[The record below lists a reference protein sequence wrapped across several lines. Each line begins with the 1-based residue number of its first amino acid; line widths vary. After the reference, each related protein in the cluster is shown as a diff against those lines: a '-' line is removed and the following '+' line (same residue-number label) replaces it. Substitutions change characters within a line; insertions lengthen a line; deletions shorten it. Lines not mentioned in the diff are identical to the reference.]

1 MREERGW
8 RGGRKRGR
16 RKRRRVRQFLQ
27 PCLLL
32 LLLEGE
38 AHGYALLGE
47 IERFGIDPERLDP
60 SLLYRMLREMED
72 VGWVRSRQDE
82 DSQGPPRK
90 VYTITK
96 EGEAQLAVWAEDLR
110 RVRTEVD
117 QLLQAYE
124 AQRGGHGGV

>member
-1 MREERGW
+1 MRRERGW
-8 RGGRKRGR
+8 RGGRKGGRG
-16 RKRRRVRQFLQ
+16 KRRRVRQFLQ

-60 SLLYRMLREMED
+60 SLLYRMLRDMEE
-72 VGWVRSRQDE
+72 VGWVTSMQDD

-90 VYTITK
+90 VYAITV
-96 EGEAQLAVWAEDLR
+96 EGEAQLEIWAEDLR
-110 RVRTEVD
+110 RVQAEVNR
-117 QLLQAYE
+117 LLEAYE
-124 AQRGGHGGV
+124 AQRGGGDSA

>member
-1 MREERGW
+1 MRGERGW
-8 RGGRKRGR
+8 RGGRKHGR
-16 RKRRRVRQFLQ
+16 RRRRRVRQFLQ

-60 SLLYRMLREMED
+60 SLLYRMLREMEHA
-72 VGWVRSRQDE
+72 GWVRSRQDV

-90 VYTITK
+90 VYSITE
-96 EGEAQLAVWAEDLR
+96 EGETQLAAWADDLM

-117 QLLQAYE
+117 RLLEAYE
-124 AQRGGHGGV
+124 AQRRGNGGG